1 MRNPDRSSRWMP
13 TRREAL
19 TVGIGV
25 FVAAVPFARRHPFS
39 VVRRHV
45 LVMGT
50 VAECAVA
57 HRDPDYAYAA
67 IDAAVGAL
75 RYVDQTMTRFDAA
88 SDVGRANANAA
99 TTAVAVTDDTAAVL
113 DEGLWW
119 AEASGGAFDPCL
131 AQATTLWD
139 VTHRHVPPPDAD
151 VARLANR
158 RLFRSLEVTG
168 QAGRHEVV
176 FHDPDLGIDL
186 GGIAKGYGV
195 DRAVAALRDRG
206 IEHAL
211 VGAGGDLYALGRSP
225 GGEPWRVGIR
235 SPDDPDGLAGTLEAE
250 NSAIATSGDYV
261 QFFLHGGRRYHH
273 LLDPATGE
281 PRRTAQHSVTIRAES
296 CMAADAAA
304 TTVFGMSRPAAD
316 QLLARRGARLEH
328 VV

>member
-1 MRNPDRSSRWMP
+1 MRNHDRSSRWKP
-13 TRREAL
+13 SRREAI

-25 FVAAVPFARRHPFS
+25 FVAAVPFARRHPLT

-50 VAECAVA
+50 VAEFAVA
-57 HRDPDYAYAA
+57 HREPTHAHDA
-67 IDAAVGAL
+67 IDAAAEAL
-75 RYVDQTMTRFDAA
+75 QYVERTMTRFDGV
-88 SDVGRANANAA
+88 SDVGRANLSAA
-99 TTAVAVTDDTAAVL
+99 TAPVAVTEHTAEVL

-131 AQATTLWD
+131 ARAAVLWD
-139 VTHRHVPPPDAD
+139 VNHRREPPAETD

-158 RLFRSLEVTG
+158 RLFRSLEVE
-168 QAGRHEVV
+168 QRAGRCVV
-176 FHDPDLGIDL
+176 RFHDPDLGIDL

-235 SPDDPDGLAGTLEAE
+235 SPADPDGLAGTLEAE
-250 NSAIATSGDYV
+250 DCGIATSGDYV
-261 QFFLHGGRRYHH
+261 QFFRYGGRRFHH

-281 PRRTAQHSVTIRAES
+281 PRQTADRSVTVRADT
-296 CMAADAAA
+296 CMAADAGA
-304 TTVFGMSRPAAD
+304 TAVFGMSRATAGR
-316 QLLARRGARLEH
+316 LLARRGARLEH